1 MVVKYT
7 FKKVVE
13 LCIVRPMNI
22 DDQGKTLIILQEN
35 YLKYFSMRSTPRK
48 VSQYYTTKINL
59 QNIFCKYN
67 VNNDKF

>member
-13 LCIVRPMNI
+13 LGNVRPMNI

-35 YLKYFSMRSTPRK
+35 YLKYFSMRSTPTN

-59 QNIFCKYN
+59 QNIFCKYK
-67 VNNDKF
+67 VNIDKF